1 MAKAPRS
8 TLCIPCVYALLPDKS
23 KATYLILFNKLKELD
38 MSGPTVA
45 HMDYET
51 AVYYSMKKIFPQ
63 TKLVGCDTHWK
74 RNLRK
79 NQTEVGLIK
88 FVNRELAVQTWTRM
102 LWAISYVPPQ
112 DVVDV
117 FKFIIKKMPVVNT
130 DNLEGSDEEDEAN
143 QLSEALESHLEYFT
157 SAYIGKVHPRTE
169 IRASPKIPI
178 QLWSNYH
185 AVLEGSNDLTNNKSE
200 NWNAVSKITLPMKPS
215 IWSVLRSI
223 QVEEQHA
230 KARYYESLGARSEE
244 EDSRKRTMDRLAKF
258 KKLRAIVESYGE
270 IPIGDYIT
278 ALISLFNEVGVE

>member
-102 LWAISYVPPQ
+102 LWAISYVPPR
-112 DVVDV
+112 
-117 FKFIIKKMPVVNT
+117 T
-130 DNLEGSDEEDEAN
+130 WWTCSSLLLRRCL
-143 QLSEALESHLEYFT
+143 LSILITWRAVMKRMRLT
-157 SAYIGKVHPRTE
+157 SCLR
-169 IRASPKIPI
+169 
-178 QLWSNYH
+178 LWS
-185 AVLEGSNDLTNNKSE
+185 
-200 NWNAVSKITLPMKPS
+200 
-215 IWSVLRSI
+215 
-223 QVEEQHA
+223 
-230 KARYYESLGARSEE
+230 
-244 EDSRKRTMDRLAKF
+244 
-258 KKLRAIVESYGE
+258 
-270 IPIGDYIT
+270 
-278 ALISLFNEVGVE
+278 LISSISPLHT

>member
-102 LWAISYVPPQ
+102 LWAISYVPPK

-143 QLSEALESHLEYFT
+143 QLSEALESHL
-157 SAYIGKVHPRTE
+157 SSI
-169 IRASPKIPI
+169 SP
-178 QLWSNYH
+178 
-185 AVLEGSNDLTNNKSE
+185 
-200 NWNAVSKITLPMKPS
+200 LP
-215 IWSVLRSI
+215 
-223 QVEEQHA
+223 
-230 KARYYESLGARSEE
+230 
-244 EDSRKRTMDRLAKF
+244 T
-258 KKLRAIVESYGE
+258 
-270 IPIGDYIT
+270 
-278 ALISLFNEVGVE
+278 